1 MRRKRRKSGRQPQ
14 ASAPRSRHRDDW
26 KQVARIEHTKYC
38 VMLGPIDRLL
48 GFVAPRITSRR
59 VERLRGHR
67 IIRWRDQ
74 CCQSVAL
81 KLPCS
86 WLKRRCVPS
95 TARKPAVFESLKMAF
110 RYANGFRQTRG

>member
-48 GFVAPRITSRR
+48 RSVAPRITGGR

-74 CCQSVAL
+74 CCQSVASEL
-81 KLPCS
+81 LMRN
-86 WLKRRCVPS
+86 WLTRKCVPS
-95 TARKPAVFESLKMAF
+95 IARKPAVFEFLKMAF
-110 RYANGFRQTRG
+110 RYANGFRQTR